1 LFKNKI
7 LEMREF
13 LLELKNKY
21 PNDQD
26 FGEKMR
32 ELLLDEELLY
42 FLSEIEEDFIMN
54 VWYDDKVNELKKK
67 YL

>member
-1 LFKNKI
+1 
-7 LEMREF
+7 MREF